1 MLEALRLL
9 GSLVICEDELPE
21 PALANLVTMAGT
33 GEARGAAGEASA
45 MLKTL
50 EAAHVERRLEKG
62 ESSNSILVFTSF
74 EGGK

>member
-1 MLEALRLL
+1 MCSAGGCLLDVLRLL

-21 PALANLVTMAGT
+21 LALANLVTMAGT

-50 EAAHVERRLEKG
+50 
-62 ESSNSILVFTSF
+62 
-74 EGGK
+74 